1 VKRRGLILTPV
12 IALAALAT
20 LTAPA
25 SAASIWTVVPTPN
38 PGGGQAVSDV
48 TFESVSMAGPTEGW
62 AVGIE
67 QVGSLRVPLAEHWDG
82 QAWHAVAAAVPS
94 GRQAWFNGVVDLGPT
109 NAWAVGDSSSPQG
122 SNLAVRTLIEHWNGA
137 AWTIVP
143 SPNPVVGGASGDELD
158 AITAIGPADLWAAGS
173 VHDDVNQDNV
183 LLFAHFDGTS
193 WKAVHTPSPPGSE
206 HFARAITA
214 VASNDVWAVGTVALE
229 ETLAAHWN
237 GARWAIVS
245 TPSLHDGIS
254 PLNSLTGV
262 TAVASNDVWASGY
275 EGNVDNQNFME
286 PYVLHWDG
294 SSWTLTP
301 TPNAGGEGSRLN
313 ATVALSPSDVW
324 AVGQTQ
330 ALNGEIFTLTEKF
343 DGTAWKI
350 VPSPSPGGTNGFRLD
365 SLSSVAGVGASGLV
379 AVGAR
384 EIAGQCCLRTLA
396 LATNAG

>member
-12 IALAALAT
+12 IGLVALAT
-20 LTAPA
+20 LASPA
-25 SAASIWTVVPTPN
+25 SAASIWTVVPTPK
-38 PGGGQAVSDV
+38 PGGGQTVSDV
-48 TFESVSMAGPTEGW
+48 TFESVSMIGAAEGW
-62 AVGIE
+62 AVGID
-67 QVGSLRVPLAEHWDG
+67 QVGAFRVPLAEHWNG
-82 QAWHAVAAAVPS
+82 QTWHAVSVAVPS
-94 GRQAWFNGVVDLGPT
+94 GRQAWFNGVVDLGPS
-109 NAWAVGDSSSPQG
+109 NVWAVGARSSPQD
-122 SNLAVRTLIEHWNGA
+122 SHLAVRTLIEHWIGT
-137 AWTIVP
+137 AWPIVP
-143 SPNPVVGGASGDELD
+143 SPNPAVGGASGDELD
-158 AITAIGPADLWAAGS
+158 AITAVGPSDLWAVGS
-173 VHDDVNQDNV
+173 VHDDVAQDNV

-193 WKAVHTPSPPGSE
+193 WKAVRTPSPPGSE
-206 HFARAITA
+206 HFARGIAA

-237 GARWAIVS
+237 GVRWTIVQ

-262 TAVASNDVWASGY
+262 TAVASDDVWASGY
-275 EGNVDNQNFME
+275 EGNVDNQNFMK

-294 SSWTLTP
+294 SSWTLSL
-301 TPNAGGEGSRLN
+301 TPNSGGEGSRLN
-313 ATVALSPSDVW
+313 ATVALSAGDVW

-343 DGTAWKI
+343 DGTAWTM
-350 VPSPSPGGTNGFRLD
+350 VPSPSPGGTNGYRVD
-365 SLSSVAGVGASGLV
+365 SLSSVAGLGASGLV